1 MYTRTDK
8 ILARRNGAE
17 RYFSVAQ
24 WESLPKDKY
33 GWERVSAEALPEQG
47 VIKNVTTS
55 TYIPPEVREVQA
67 KKEADAVV
75 DNKPET
81 EANSEANADS
91 KAGANG
97 ADDVKANEG
106 ADLKE
111 DPAKL
116 TEKQYQL
123 EQVKAMVAEGKD
135 RKAVAAELGIHWQQ
149 AQKLIDKV
157 NSEANAD
164 NKE

>member
-33 GWERVSAEALPEQG
+33 GWERVSGEALPEQG
-47 VIKNVTTS
+47 VIKNVTAN
-55 TYIPPEVREVQA
+55 TYIPPEVKEVKA

-75 DNKPET
+75 DNKLET
-81 EANSEANADS
+81 EQDSEANADTITHVVS
-91 KAGANG
+91 
-97 ADDVKANEG
+97 ADDVKDNEG

-123 EQVKAMVAEGKD
+123 EKVKGMVAEGKD

-149 AQKLIDKV
+149 AQKLIDQV

>member
-1 MYTRTDK
+1 MLKQETNMDK
-8 ILARRNGAE
+8 IIARRNGAE
-17 RYFSVAQ
+17 RSFTQAQ
-24 WESLPKDKY
+24 WNSLPKDKY
-33 GWERVSAEALPEQG
+33 GWEAVSGEALPEQG
-47 VIKNVTTS
+47 VIKNVTAN
-55 TYIPPEVREVQA
+55 TYIPPEVKEVAA

-91 KAGANG
+91 KAGANS
-97 ADDVKANEG
+97 ADDNEIKGQTTEQARLEWVK
-106 ADLKE
+106 
-111 DPAKL
+111 KL
-116 TEKQYQL
+116 
-123 EQVKAMVAEGKD
+123 VAEGKD

-149 AQKLIDKV
+149 AQKLIDQV